1 MKPFLE
7 TPRLSLRQLT
17 YEDVDNLYLLDSDPE
32 VMRFVS
38 GGVTSSYKT
47 IKDFFLPDALS
58 YYEEYDNLG
67 FWAMIEKST
76 REFVGWIVI
85 RPESRFRLAK
95 LLNVSEDNALEL
107 GYRLR
112 KISWGK
118 GYATEVCQALLNHVL
133 ILENPVKIIAWAL
146 PENTASIR
154 VMKKLGMKLQAE
166 YILTVADVLPNTK
179 LLTSSV
185 IQNILDRKIVKYQLV
200 FQ

>member
-1 MKPFLE
+1 MKIFLE
-7 TPRLSLRQLT
+7 TPRLILRQLT
-17 YEDVDNLYLLDSDPE
+17 NEDTNNLYSLDSDPE
-32 VMRFVS
+32 VMRFIS
-38 GGVTSSYKT
+38 GGDTSSYDT
-47 IKDFFLPDALS
+47 IKDVFLADALI

-67 FWAMIEKST
+67 FWAVIEKST
-76 REFVGWIVI
+76 REFVGWVVI
-85 RPESRFRLAK
+85 RPESHFLIAN
-95 LLNVSEDNALEL
+95 LLNVVEDNALEL

-112 KISWGK
+112 KISWNK
-118 GYATEVCQALLNHVL
+118 GYATEVCQILIERALTT
-133 ILENPVKIIAWAL
+133 ENCSKIIAWAV
-146 PENTASIR
+146 PENLASIR